1 MMMSDKGTISILMGT
16 YNGEKYIEQQL
27 QSIADQTY
35 KNWKLIVSDDG
46 STDRT
51 CELVEKFSRNYP
63 DNKVV
68 LLRGPGKGFA
78 ANFFSLLNRNNIDS
92 EFYAFCDQDDI
103 WIEGKLEVAVNK
115 LTSEICSLNKYR
127 LYGSRTKL
135 IDSNEVCIGF
145 SPCFSKA
152 FHFRNALLQ
161 SYAGGNT
168 MVFNRDLKELF
179 ETLPTDLKIVSHDWI
194 LYIIC
199 SAMNGTVIYDKQPN
213 ILYRQHDQ
221 NLVGSNTGMMSKF
234 TRFNRLFA
242 GEFKSW
248 SKMNCVALECIK
260 EKMPI
265 ENKLDYERFNA
276 LNSGLLNR
284 VSNFIIGGFYRQSF
298 IETCAFFIM
307 NVFRKLV

>member
-46 STDRT
+46 STDQT
-51 CELVEKFSRNYP
+51 CELIEKFAQQYP
-63 DNKVV
+63 DNKVI
-68 LLRGPGKGFA
+68 LLTGPGKGFA
-78 ANFFSLLNRNNIDS
+78 ANFFSLLNRKDIDS

-103 WIEGKLEVAVNK
+103 WIEDKLEVAVNQ
-115 LTSEICSLNKYR
+115 LTSELDSLNKYR

-135 IDSNEVCIGF
+135 IDSNENSIGF
-145 SPCFSKA
+145 SPCFLKA
-152 FHFRNALLQ
+152 FHFKNALLQ

-168 MVFNRDLKELF
+168 MVFNRELKSIF
-179 ETLPTDLKIVSHDWI
+179 ETLPADLKIVSHDWI
-194 LYIIC
+194 MYIVC
-199 SAMNGTVIYDKQPN
+199 SAMNGTVIYDQQPY

-221 NLVGSNTGMMSKF
+221 NLVGSNTGMMSKV

-248 SKMNCVALECIK
+248 SKTNSMALECIK
-260 EKMPI
+260 HKMPT

-276 LNSGLLNR
+276 LNSGLTNR
-284 VSNFIIGGFYRQSF
+284 VANFIIGGFYRQNF

>member
-1 MMMSDKGTISILMGT
+1 MSDKGTISILMGT

-35 KNWKLIVSDDG
+35 KNWALIVSDDG

-51 CELVEKFSRNYP
+51 CELVEEFSHRCLN
-63 DNKVV
+63 NKVI
-68 LLRGPGKGFA
+68 LLKGPGRGFA
-78 ANFFSLLNRNNIDS
+78 ANFFSLLNRDDIDS
-92 EFYAFCDQDDI
+92 DFYAFCDQDDI
-103 WIEGKLEVAVNK
+103 WNENKLEVAVNQ
-115 LTSEICSLNKYR
+115 LASEVNSFNKYR

-135 IDSNEVCIGF
+135 IDSNENCIGF
-145 SPCFSKA
+145 SPCFLKA
-152 FHFRNALLQ
+152 FHFKNALLQ

-168 MVFNRDLKELF
+168 MVFNRELKAIF
-179 ETLPTDLKIVSHDWI
+179 ETLPADLQIVSHDWI
-194 LYIIC
+194 MYIVC
-199 SAMNGTVIYDKQPN
+199 SAMNGTVIYDHQPY

-221 NLVGSNTGMMSKF
+221 NLVGSNTGIMSKV

-248 SKMNCVALECIK
+248 SKINCMTLECIK
-260 EKMPI
+260 EKMPP

-276 LNSGLLNR
+276 LSSGLLTR
-284 VSNFIIGGFYRQSF
+284 VVNFMTGGFYRQSF